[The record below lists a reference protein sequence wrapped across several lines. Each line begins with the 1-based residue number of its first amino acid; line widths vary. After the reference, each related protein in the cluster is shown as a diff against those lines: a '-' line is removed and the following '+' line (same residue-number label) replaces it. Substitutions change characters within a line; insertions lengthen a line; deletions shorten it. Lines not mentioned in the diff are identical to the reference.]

1 MLSVKLSSCCSCDV
15 FRQYF
20 TVKRVKCSLTVPP
33 FYSNYQLKTIHPRP
47 QVFSVNG
54 SKTCNEAALLTSFD
68 VIGST

>member
-20 TVKRVKCSLTVPP
+20 TVKRVKCSPTLPP
-33 FYSNYQLKTIHPRP
+33 FYSNYQLKTTHSRP

-54 SKTCNEAALLTSFD
+54 SITCNKAALLTSFD
-68 VIGST
+68 VIGSV